1 MTKKKLVVIGLGALA
16 GLTGLITFELKKKER
31 FDKLEDIVSR
41 LIFIQD
47 SLLEYQTK
55 KNEDFE
61 DILDNLVDEVGS
73 VYKHLEYVQ
82 VKENEK

>member
-1 MTKKKLVVIGLGALA
+1 MTNKKLVVIGLSALA
-16 GLTGLITFELKKKER
+16 GLTGLITCELKKKER
-31 FDKLEDIVSR
+31 LDKLEDILSR
-41 LIFIQD
+41 LMFTQD

-73 VYKHLEYVQ
+73 VYEHLEYAG
-82 VKENEK
+82 VKEDEK

>member
-1 MTKKKLVVIGLGALA
+1 MTNKKLVVIGLGALA
-16 GLTGLITFELKKKER
+16 GLTGLITCELKKKKR

-41 LIFIQD
+41 LIFTQD

-73 VYKHLEYVQ
+73 VYEHLEYVE
-82 VKENEK
+82 VKEDEK